1 MKIAKKHKTILLA
14 SIFIIT
20 ITTSLVV
27 FKTHSASAKNIIPKK
42 MEDRN
47 SSGLP
52 PEVEDAYKVTMKD
65 YDNGEFVKDTRTDN
79 RKVCMQF
86 QLQPGKYYSL
96 YYGYSTDN
104 TTFGISDNTESCNY
118 IGSEGLCRTISECSN
133 PEDSSTCKEKNYMI
147 LNQTASDAVSPKKRF
162 GWAYLGCQ
170 ESILGGT
177 RFCAVPKNNSLREV
191 CVSDLDPYS
200 NIDLYITVRGF
211 EKHSS
216 EGAAYYEQFDLKLP
230 SLGNNVISY
239 DFANPHMQI
248 CNDYKD
254 ELDAAGK
261 KELEKSIPYCF
272 SDRVSYK
279 MDETD
284 LKNMLANFIRYYNDK
299 NVDLK
304 ANIPANSYNLNDHN
318 EKPNTKRTLKCDP
331 FKETNENTYVYS
343 ETNQFK
349 IQEETKK
356 YYTDNQEKVN
366 SNVACESICTEVLTV
381 KYGPPKAVK
390 AGQCFE
396 SEVIVKS
403 SIECKSKVNFPP
415 PTTPKKSPITI
426 PRPRCVDNGRTF
438 TQAGPSAAF
447 DQCVQSCDGGKYSQ
461 KCIDKCYNETESTK
475 NVEQIIE
482 PTIEGVA
489 LSFNKNSKKQS
500 NILKVANKTCPDPSN
515 YTNFDD
521 LVNAVWDY
529 MHEDG
534 NIELHGHFTK
544 NPVSWTANTNCRWDQ
559 YAPWYFLTQTETRRT
574 LNNDN
579 TVKFKFNR
587 PSWGWDWYGY
597 DPLNGGFK
605 WQTWPSTCQDY
616 CEFRGYDAS
625 TFNESTNVSD
635 TDYTKALKDYNDTV
649 KVCTTSSSC
658 KNTTSRFTISFA
670 NDSNKKGTSNP
681 NGTSGKIVQI
691 CDSNDNTDS
700 SRFKS
705 SSCFKWNSSINYNNK
720 VANAS
725 GNLNMIKDLDSQCA
739 GNDNKKDHYYTRIS
753 FPGDWVKNKGGKV
766 THTEPKDITFYKKH
780 DNQYCLDRDFGN
792 INTSWW
798 KWSELYAKD
807 PNKKN
812 IVDQNSLFYNILNT
826 ISDFGYFGWN
836 FDVSCFFAVQNNPG
850 VPDENPPDDSST
862 TNDFPECPKEGC
874 GNVYIDEFATRAT
887 SLDNLFVSTKQNMAL
902 QYINKKEKNSILK
915 LADDN
920 TTNKKLHASRTTGYN
935 WSNKATNLSISNYT
949 IAPPAAIAM
958 IQDMGDQVYSK
969 DEELD
974 YSITITPAQI
984 KNIRSYNKKADS
996 YLAGG
1001 RVAYNNNQELINS
1014 ADYEIVDGII
1024 FYKSS
1029 FLKDSS
1035 YTSINHK
1042 PSVYGCNNLKN
1053 GVCNKDYNGY
1063 AKQSEFIPGIFNKK
1077 GENVLSS
1084 QKAFK

>member
-47 SSGLP
+47 FGGLTASI
-52 PEVEDAYKVTMKD
+52 EDDYKVTMK
-65 YDNGEFVKDTRTDN
+65 NIKDTRKENGT
-79 RKVCMQF
+79 VCTQIE
-86 QLQPGKYYSL
+86 LQPGKYYQL
-96 YYGYSTDN
+96 YYGYATDN
-104 TTFGISDNTESCNY
+104 TTQGLTEDVSDCSF
-118 IGSEGLCRTISECSN
+118 GLCRSTTECSDPN
-133 PEDSSTCKEKNYMI
+133 DEKTCQNYDFLKVEHRYI
-147 LNQTASDAVSPKKRF
+147 DKDGIRF
-162 GWAYLGCQ
+162 GWAYSGCEEDQTIISKGSSRLCTVQ
-170 ESILGGT
+170 E
-177 RFCAVPKNNSLREV
+177 NNKTREV
-191 CVSDLDPYS
+191 CISGLDPS
-200 NIDLYITVRGF
+200 NNIDFYLTIQGYASWLTSAEPEYYKQLDF
-211 EKHSS
+211 SLSS
-216 EGAAYYEQFDLKLP
+216 LDE
-230 SLGNNVISY
+230 NIISY

-248 CNDYKD
+248 CNYYKNK
-254 ELDAAGK
+254 LDAAGK

-279 MDETD
+279 MAESD
-284 LKNMLANFIRYYNDK
+284 LTSMLENFIKYYNDK

-304 ANIPANSYNLNDHN
+304 ANIPVNSYNLNDHN
-318 EKPNTKRTLKCDP
+318 EKPNTKKTLKCDP
-331 FKETNENTYVYS
+331 FKEINENTYVYS

-349 IQEETKK
+349 IKEETKK

-415 PTTPKKSPITI
+415 PTPPKKSETKI
-426 PRPRCVDNGRTF
+426 PYPVCQHGGIWTG
-438 TQAGPSAAF
+438 QAGPSEAF
-447 DQCVQSCDGGKYSQ
+447 DQCVKSCDGGEYSQ
-461 KCIDKCYNETESTK
+461 KCIDKCYNETE
-475 NVEQIIE
+475 NIE
-482 PTIEGVA
+482 NIESSIEGVNFS
-489 LSFNKNSKKQS
+489 LDQNITKQS
-500 NILKVANKTCPDPSN
+500 NVLKIANKRCPNPANYSN
-515 YTNFDD
+515 IND

-534 NIELHGHFTK
+534 NIKLHGKFIK
-544 NPVSWTANTNCRWDQ
+544 DSEGIKWKANNQSCRWDN
-559 YAPWYFLTQTETRRT
+559 YAPWYFLTQTRTRRT
-574 LNNDN
+574 VSSDINVRAKYGTWCWSNGRARDCYGYS
-579 TVKFKFNR
+579 
-587 PSWGWDWYGY
+587 PDSWGFKRQVTA
-597 DPLNGGFK
+597 GGCGE
-605 WQTWPSTCQDY
+605 TCHY
-616 CEFRGYDAS
+616 KGYDAS

-649 KVCTTSSSC
+649 DKCTTSSSC

-792 INTSWW
+792 INVSWW
-798 KWSELYAKD
+798 NWSELYAKD

-935 WSNKATNLSISNYT
+935 WSNKATDLSISNYT

-1001 RVAYNNNQELINS
+1001 RVAYNNSQELINS

-1035 YTSINHK
+1035 YTSTEHK
-1042 PSVYGCNNLKN
+1042 PSGYGCNNLKN

-1063 AKQSEFIPGIFNKK
+1063 AKQSEFIPGIFNQK